1 MILSLFF
8 MKLME
13 TDISI
18 EFPAL
23 MSLLLRFFK
32 DIYFHIYVYEIIKND
47 CIVKHHKIVDQRN
60 RKMKRNKLI
69 LL

>member
-23 MSLLLRFFK
+23 MSLFLRFF
-32 DIYFHIYVYEIIKND
+32 
-47 CIVKHHKIVDQRN
+47 
-60 RKMKRNKLI
+60 
-69 LL
+69 